1 MTLCNKI
8 LQSQKLTDGSQDN
21 TNKQNSQTKIDLSD
35 TLTIRHAK
43 NLNILILPL
52 NPPGMLSL
60 QNHHEGVPRLCR
72 N

>member
-21 TNKQNSQTKIDLSD
+21 TNKQNSQTKIELSD

-43 NLNILILPL
+43 KFEYTD
-52 NPPGMLSL
+52 SSA
-60 QNHHEGVPRLCR
+60 
-72 N
+72 